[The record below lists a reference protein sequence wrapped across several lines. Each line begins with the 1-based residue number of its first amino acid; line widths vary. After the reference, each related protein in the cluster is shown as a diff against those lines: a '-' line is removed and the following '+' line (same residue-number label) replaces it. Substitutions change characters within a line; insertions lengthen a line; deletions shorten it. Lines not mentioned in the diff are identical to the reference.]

1 MAAMSRL
8 MVFSLCV
15 TALCRLSAS
24 TPYEKYVRFLG
35 AILLGAQLVGLVLS
49 MVGQD
54 GNSVWGQIA
63 EKSIQME
70 ADFYGQTSGE
80 LEVRAEEIRQ
90 QLWEQSES
98 YWSTQL
104 QEAEAET
111 ETGEET
117 QGETEGEILPVLI
130 EVERIGKQEAD
141 HE

>member
-1 MAAMSRL
+1 
-8 MVFSLCV
+8 
-15 TALCRLSAS
+15 
-24 TPYEKYVRFLG
+24 
-35 AILLGAQLVGLVLS
+35 
-49 MVGQD
+49 
-54 GNSVWGQIA
+54 
-63 EKSIQME
+63 ME

-98 YWSTQL
+98 YWSVQL

>member
-1 MAAMSRL
+1 MASMSRL
-8 MVFSLCV
+8 VVFSLCV

-49 MVGQD
+49 LVGQD
-54 GNSVWGQIA
+54 GTGLWGQIA
-63 EKSIQME
+63 EKQVQME
-70 ADFYGQTSGE
+70 AEFYGQTSGE
-80 LEVRAEEIRQ
+80 LEVQAEEIRQ

-98 YWSTQL
+98 YWSAQL
-104 QEAEAET
+104 QEAETET

-117 QGETEGEILPVLI
+117 QGETDGKIFPVLI

>member
-8 MVFSLCV
+8 VVFSLCV

-54 GNSVWGQIA
+54 GNSLWGQIA

-98 YWSTQL
+98 YWSAQL
-104 QEAEAET
+104 QEAEAES
-111 ETGEET
+111 ETGEDT

-130 EVERIGKQEAD
+130 EVVRIVKQEAD